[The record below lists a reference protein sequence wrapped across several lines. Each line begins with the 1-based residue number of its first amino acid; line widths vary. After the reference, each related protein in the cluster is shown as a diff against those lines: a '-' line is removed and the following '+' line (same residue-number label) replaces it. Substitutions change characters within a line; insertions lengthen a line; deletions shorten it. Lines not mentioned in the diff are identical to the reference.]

1 MSLDVVCFGALNMD
15 KLYRVNRIARE
26 EEESVIMGF
35 KESPGGSAANTA
47 VGLARLGIKT
57 GYIGK
62 VSNDR
67 EGKLLLD
74 NFKTEGVDTRGV
86 MVSKEGRS
94 GVVIGFVD
102 VKGERALYVNQS
114 VNDTIEFKEID
125 LEYARSAKILHLT
138 SFEDKPFK
146 AQKTLVKTLPNIK
159 VSLDPGELYARKRLA
174 TLKPIIKRSF
184 VVLLNENEI
193 KLLTRKNYREG
204 AKTLVNAGASI
215 VAAKLGKGA
224 KTLVN
229 AGASIVAAKLGKRG
243 CYVTDGKETHLIEP
257 YKVKVVDTTGA
268 GDAFCA
274 GFLYG
279 LIKNKDLHQCGKL
292 GNFVASR
299 CIREAGA
306 REGLPK
312 LSDLK

>member
-35 KESPGGSAANTA
+35 KDSPGGSAANTA
-47 VGLARLGIKT
+47 VGLARLEIKT

-102 VKGERALYVNQS
+102 GKGERALYVDPG
-114 VNDTIEFKEID
+114 VNDAIEGKEID
-125 LEYARSAKILHLT
+125 LEYAGSAKILHLT
-138 SFEDKPFK
+138 SFVGEKPFK
-146 AQKTLVKTLPNIK
+146 AQKTLVKTLSNIK
-159 VSLDPGELYARKRLA
+159 ISLDPGELYARKGLA

-184 VVLLNENEI
+184 VVFLNENEI
-193 KLLTRKNYREG
+193 KLLTGQNYREG
-204 AKTLVNAGASI
+204 SKTLVNEGISI
-215 VAAKLGKGA
+215 VA
-224 KTLVN
+224 T
-229 AGASIVAAKLGKRG
+229 KLGKRG
-243 CYVTDGKETHLIEP
+243 CYVTDGKETHLVEP

-279 LIKNKDLHQCGKL
+279 LIKNKDLHECGRL

-299 CIREAGA
+299 CIREGGA

-312 LSDLK
+312 LSDLEEMQR

>member
-26 EEESVIMGF
+26 EEESVIRSF

-86 MVSKEGRS
+86 IVSKEDRS

-102 VKGERALYVNQS
+102 GKGERALYVDPG
-114 VNDTIEFKEID
+114 VNDTIELKEIN
-125 LEYARSAKILHLT
+125 LEYAGSAKILHLT
-138 SFEDKPFK
+138 SFAGEKPFK
-146 AQKTLVKTLPNIK
+146 AQKTLVETLSNIK
-159 VSLDPGELYARKRLA
+159 VSLDPGELYARKGLA
-174 TLKPIIKRSF
+174 TLKPVIKRSF
-184 VVLLNENEI
+184 VMFLNENEI
-193 KLLTRKNYREG
+193 KLLTGENYKEG
-204 AKTLVNAGASI
+204 SKTLVNEGI
-215 VAAKLGKGA
+215 
-224 KTLVN
+224 
-229 AGASIVAAKLGKRG
+229 SIVAAKLGKRG

-279 LIKNKDLHQCGKL
+279 LIKNKDLHECGRL

-312 LSDLK
+312 LSDLEEM

>member
-26 EEESVIMGF
+26 EEESVITGF

-47 VGLARLGIKT
+47 VGLVRLGIKT

-102 VKGERALYVNQS
+102 EKGERALYVNPS
-114 VNDTIEFKEID
+114 VNDSIEFKEID
-125 LEYARSAKILHLT
+125 LEYVRSAKILHLT
-138 SFEDKPFK
+138 SLGEKPFK
-146 AQKTLVKTLPNIK
+146 AQKTLVKTLSNIK
-159 VSLDPGELYARKRLA
+159 VSLDPGELYARKGLA

-193 KLLTRKNYREG
+193 KLLTGKNYKEG
-204 AKTLVNAGASI
+204 SKTLVNEGI
-215 VAAKLGKGA
+215 G
-224 KTLVN
+224 
-229 AGASIVAAKLGKRG
+229 IVAAKLGKRG
-243 CYVTDGKETHLIEP
+243 CYVTDGKEAHLVEP

-279 LIKNKDLHQCGKL
+279 LIKNKDLHECGRL

-312 LSDLK
+312 LSDLEEM

>member
-102 VKGERALYVNQS
+102 VKGERALYVNPS

-159 VSLDPGELYARKRLA
+159 VSLDPGELYARKGLA
-174 TLKPIIKRSF
+174 TLKSLIKRSF
-184 VVLLNENEI
+184 VVFLNENEI
-193 KLLTRKNYREG
+193 KLLTGKNYREG
-204 AKTLVNAGASI
+204 AKA
-215 VAAKLGKGA
+215 
-224 KTLVN
+224 LVN

-243 CYVTDGKETHLIEP
+243 CYVTYDKETHLIGP
-257 YKVKVVDTTGA
+257 YKVEVVDTTGA

-279 LIKNKDLHQCGKL
+279 LIKNKSLFECGRL

-306 REGLPK
+306 REGLPR
-312 LSDLK
+312 LSDLEEM

>member
-1 MSLDVVCFGALNMD
+1 MNLDVVCFGALNMD

-26 EEESVIMGF
+26 EEESVITGF
-35 KESPGGSAANTA
+35 KEFPGGSAANTA

-62 VSNDR
+62 VSSDR

-74 NFKTEGVDTRGV
+74 NFKAEGVDTRGV
-86 MVSKEGRS
+86 IVSKEGRS

-102 VKGERALYVNQS
+102 EKGERALYVDPG
-114 VNDTIEFKEID
+114 VNDAIEFKEIN
-125 LEYARSAKILHLT
+125 LEYAGSAKILHLT
-138 SFEDKPFK
+138 SFVGEKPFET
-146 AQKTLVKTLPNIK
+146 QKTLVKNLSNIK
-159 VSLDPGELYARKRLA
+159 VSLDPGELYARKGLT

-184 VVLLNENEI
+184 VLLLNENEI
-193 KLLTRKNYREG
+193 KLLTGKNYREG
-204 AKTLVNAGASI
+204 SKMLVNEGVSI
-215 VAAKLGKGA
+215 AA
-224 KTLVN
+224 V
-229 AGASIVAAKLGKRG
+229 KLGKRG

-279 LIKNKDLHQCGKL
+279 LIKNKDLHECGRL

-312 LSDLK
+312 LSDLKEI

>member
-1 MSLDVVCFGALNMD
+1 MSLDVICFGALNMD
-15 KLYRVNRIARE
+15 KLYRVNRIAKE
-26 EEESVIMGF
+26 EEESVIIGF

-67 EGKLLLD
+67 EGRLLLD
-74 NFKTEGVDTRGV
+74 NFKMEGVDTRGI

-102 VKGERALYVNQS
+102 VKGERALYVSPS

-146 AQKTLVKTLPNIK
+146 AQQTLVKTLPKIE
-159 VSLDPGELYARKRLA
+159 VSLDPGELYARKGLT
-174 TLKPIIKRSF
+174 TLKPLIKRSF

-193 KLLTRKNYREG
+193 KLLTGENYREG
-204 AKTLVNAGASI
+204 AKTLVNEG
-215 VAAKLGKGA
+215 V
-224 KTLVN
+224 
-229 AGASIVAAKLGKRG
+229 SIVAAKLGKRG

-279 LIKNKDLHQCGKL
+279 LIKNKSLHECGRL
-292 GNFVASR
+292 GNFVSSR

-306 REGLPK
+306 REGLPR
-312 LSDLK
+312 LSDLEDM

>member
-26 EEESVIMGF
+26 EEESVIRSF

-86 MVSKEGRS
+86 IVSKEDRS

-102 VKGERALYVNQS
+102 GKGERALYVDPG
-114 VNDTIEFKEID
+114 VNDTIELKEIN
-125 LEYARSAKILHLT
+125 LEYAGSAKILHLT
-138 SFEDKPFK
+138 SFAGEKPFK
-146 AQKTLVKTLPNIK
+146 VQKTLVETLSNIK
-159 VSLDPGELYARKRLA
+159 VSLDPGELYARKGLA
-174 TLKPIIKRSF
+174 TLKPVIKRSF
-184 VVLLNENEI
+184 VMFLNENEI
-193 KLLTRKNYREG
+193 KLLTGENYKEG
-204 AKTLVNAGASI
+204 SKTLANEGI
-215 VAAKLGKGA
+215 
-224 KTLVN
+224 
-229 AGASIVAAKLGKRG
+229 SIVAAKLGKRG
-243 CYVTDGKETHLIEP
+243 CYVTDGKETHLVKP

-279 LIKNKDLHQCGKL
+279 LIKNKDLHECGRL
-292 GNFVASR
+292 GSFVASR

-312 LSDLK
+312 LSDLEEM